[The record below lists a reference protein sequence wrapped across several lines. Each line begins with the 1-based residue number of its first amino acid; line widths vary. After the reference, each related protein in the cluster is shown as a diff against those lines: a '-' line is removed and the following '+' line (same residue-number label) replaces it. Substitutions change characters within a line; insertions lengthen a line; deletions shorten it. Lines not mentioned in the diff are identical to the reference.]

1 MRQPSKGVE
10 KEGVSRMIGRYQR
23 FGAFV
28 SFVLAGFDRLRFR
41 GESRPLNNARG
52 LDSYLYQEK
61 IRYVDFRDHCQ
72 ALTARLREQSE
83 RLAQKHGVP
92 IKHLN
97 SPNTD
102 KEATARILA
111 AAQPCSH
118 PMGQIALLPAC
129 PATAIPRPRRS
140 WISSTS
146 MPGAS
151 RWAQG
156 RS

>member
-1 MRQPSKGVE
+1 MTTFLT
-10 KEGVSRMIGRYQR
+10 R

-83 RLAQKHGVP
+83 RLAKSTGCRSNISTAPTPTKRGPPASWPQPSRAP
-92 IKHLN
+92 IPWVK
-97 SPNTD
+97 
-102 KEATARILA
+102 
-111 AAQPCSH
+111 
-118 PMGQIALLPAC
+118 
-129 PATAIPRPRRS
+129 
-140 WISSTS
+140 
-146 MPGAS
+146 
-151 RWAQG
+151 
-156 RS
+156 